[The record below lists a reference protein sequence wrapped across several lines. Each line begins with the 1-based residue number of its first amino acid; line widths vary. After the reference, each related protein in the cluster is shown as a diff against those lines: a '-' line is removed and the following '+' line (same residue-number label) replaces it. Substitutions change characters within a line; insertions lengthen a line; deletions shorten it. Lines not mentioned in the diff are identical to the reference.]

1 VTGGS
6 TDSEPPSRNRPLG
19 TRFAR
24 LWGAFTATNLA
35 DGLSLT
41 AFPLLAVGLTDDARL
56 VALVT
61 VFRFIP
67 FLLVGLPAGVL
78 LDRFDRRRIAV
89 LAQLGR
95 ASAVGLMAV
104 AIAADRG
111 SIALV
116 VATAFA
122 VGIGEVLTDGG
133 LPALVRE
140 LVDRDQLEVANS
152 RFSATQTV
160 SNIFV
165 GPPLGAL
172 LFEIEPSAPFA
183 LSVVLFIGATILL
196 SRVPGQFR
204 AVVANVESAD
214 SEAGVDADVASDP
227 AAGDSWLSRLVGEIS
242 VGLRYVWGHPVLRPM
257 AFAVMAFSFVGQATN
272 AVFVILVTERFG
284 LGSLGFGAL
293 ISLQGA
299 MSVGMSLVVAR
310 FIGLVGH
317 TGSMRFAV
325 LTFTSSSLLFGVT
338 TSVALAVVASLIKG
352 LGDPAW
358 NVVTNTVRQ
367 RLVPDDVFGRMMTA
381 YLFISWSMNPVGAF
395 VGGLIAQRWGAEWV
409 SLLGAVV
416 VASLL
421 VTGRG
426 LFAAIDE
433 AMTPAPVD

>member
-1 VTGGS
+1 MTGGA
-6 TDSEPPSRNRPLG
+6 TQGQPPGHARSLG
-19 TRFAR
+19 PRFGR

-67 FLLVGLPAGVL
+67 FVLVGLPAGVL

-89 LAQLGR
+89 LAQVGR
-95 ASAVGLMAV
+95 ASAVGVLAV
-104 AIAADRG
+104 AMATDRG

-116 VATAFA
+116 VATSFA
-122 VGIGEVLTDGG
+122 VGVGEVLTDGG

-160 SNIFV
+160 SNIFI

-172 LFEIEPSAPFA
+172 LFELESAAPFA
-183 LSVVLFIGATILL
+183 LSVVLFIGAAVLL
-196 SRVPGQFR
+196 TRIPGQFR
-204 AVVANVESAD
+204 AVAVDGEGSTAGASPDSVSAD
-214 SEAGVDADVASDP
+214 S
-227 AAGDSWLSRLVGEIS
+227 WLRRLIGEIS

-272 AVFVILVTERFG
+272 AVFVILATERFG

-299 MSVGMSLVVAR
+299 MSVAMSLVVAR
-310 FIGLVGH
+310 FIGVVGH

-325 LTFTSSSLLFGVT
+325 LTFTSSSLLFGIT
-338 TSVALAVVASLIKG
+338 TSVGLAVVASLIKG
-352 LGDPAW
+352 FGDPAW

-381 YLFISWSMNPVGAF
+381 YLFIAWSMNPVGAF

-409 SLLGAVV
+409 SLLAAVV
-416 VASLL
+416 VGSLI
-421 VTGRG
+421 VAGRG

-433 AMTPAPVD
+433 AMAPEPAD